1 MKVSNIKLGQLV
13 RIKYKRFGFLD
24 INYKVG
30 FVVKIEHL
38 VNDFNYVTVNKKY
51 DSMWA
56 FGNKT
61 FTFDNKNKN
70 EIEILEDVE

>member
-24 INYKVG
+24 TNYKVG

-38 VNDFNYVTVNKKY
+38 VNDTNYVTVNKNFN
-51 DSMWA
+51 SFWA
-56 FGNKT
+56 FGNRT
-61 FTFDNKNKN
+61 FTFDEKNKN